1 LRSCFV
7 ASDPERRLI
16 VADYSQIELRI
27 GAYFAGDEVML
38 KAFGAREDLHQAT
51 AAGVLSKKLEVVT
64 KGDRQLAKAVNFGFL
79 YGQQAQG
86 FQRYAR
92 TEYGI
97 VLSLEEA
104 TQLREKF
111 FTQYCGL
118 AQWHQDAWRKAE
130 GNVREART
138 ISDRLLLAQG
148 DRDWDRF
155 QVHTSYRVSG
165 SAADCLKFSMVK
177 AVEVLPSEVHLV
189 ATVHDEQI
197 FDVPAVEAEQYRGI
211 IAAVMKDAFT
221 ELFGPGLPIEVEA
234 KVCANW
240 GEK

>member
-1 LRSCFV
+1 
-7 ASDPERRLI
+7 
-16 VADYSQIELRI
+16 
-27 GAYFAGDEVML
+27 ML
-38 KAFGAREDLHQAT
+38 KAFGAKKDLHRES
-51 AAGVLSKKLEVVT
+51 AAAVLSKPLAEVT
-64 KGDRQLAKAVNFGFL
+64 KADRQLAKAVNFGFL

-155 QVHTSYRVSG
+155 QDGADDVQPGRAAHQLSFSWPIFRDCARDRV
-165 SAADCLKFSMVK
+165 D
-177 AVEVLPSEVHLV
+177 
-189 ATVHDEQI
+189 
-197 FDVPAVEAEQYRGI
+197 AE
-211 IAAVMKDAFT
+211 
-221 ELFGPGLPIEVEA
+221 
-234 KVCANW
+234 
-240 GEK
+240 